1 MSNFGRVHKATAI
14 IPLAILS
21 AAWTASLAGV
31 GAGSASADPEGPG
44 TLPDGTVLPT
54 AAIEAP
60 ASVGDTLSRAASMT
74 PGSAS
79 SIPQAALAAYQRA
92 EAVINQADKSCD
104 IPWELIAAIGRVES
118 DHGRFGGN
126 SLDAQGVARPGIYGI
141 ALNGKNNTQRISDT
155 DGGDYDNDT
164 RFDRA
169 VGPMQFIPSTWSV
182 VGVDGD
188 SDGTRN
194 PQDVDDA
201 ALATAVYLCSGDDDL
216 SAEKGQRASV
226 YRYNHSNDY
235 VDLVLSI
242 MQAYMDGDFS
252 SVPTS
257 TLTSGVIVPDTT
269 SSSNPDRGGKGGG
282 KDTGGNGQGGNN
294 SGGRWWWRRRYD
306 DQHAHP
312 DADPAADPAA
322 HAGAD
327 PGADQGPD
335 TGPDVDPD
343 DHARAD
349 DPAHS
354 AAVPPDQPDHRA
366 ADLRAGPGP
375 VPGPGHLG
383 ARPARAQRVHQRADE
398 PVALRAART
407 RRRRHA
413 RAADVASDSLSW
425 GPRPPQLRRPGQRR
439 SSRATSEAQ

>member
-1 MSNFGRVHKATAI
+1 MSNFGRLHKATAI
-14 IPLAILS
+14 VPLALLS

-60 ASVGDTLSRAASMT
+60 ASVGDSFSRTSSTTA
-74 PGSAS
+74 GSAS

-141 ALNGKNNTQRISDT
+141 ALNGRNNTQRITDT

-201 ALATAVYLCSGDDDL
+201 ALAAAVYLCSGDDDL
-216 SAEKGQRASV
+216 SSEKGQRASV
-226 YRYNHSNDY
+226 YRYNHSNEY

-257 TLTSGVIVPDTT
+257 TLTSGVILPDPTAT
-269 SSSNPDRGGKGGG
+269 SNPDRGGKGGG
-282 KDTGGNGQGGNN
+282 TNEAGQGQGGN
-294 SGGRWWWRRRYD
+294 GGGGGGGGGTTTSTPT
-306 DQHAHP
+306 QTP
-312 DADPAADPAA
+312 TQTPTEQPTQQPTQTQTQEPTQNPTTIPTTTPALPTTAPTQLPSIPITPITEPLTYAQAQAQCQAQGISALDLPALNA
-322 HAGAD
+322 CINGLMN
-327 PGADQGPD
+327 P
-335 TGPDVDPD
+335 
-343 DHARAD
+343 
-349 DPAHS
+349 
-354 AAVPPDQPDHRA
+354 
-366 ADLRAGPGP
+366 
-375 VPGPGHLG
+375 
-383 ARPARAQRVHQRADE
+383 
-398 PVALRAART
+398 
-407 RRRRHA
+407 
-413 RAADVASDSLSW
+413 
-425 GPRPPQLRRPGQRR
+425 
-439 SSRATSEAQ
+439 